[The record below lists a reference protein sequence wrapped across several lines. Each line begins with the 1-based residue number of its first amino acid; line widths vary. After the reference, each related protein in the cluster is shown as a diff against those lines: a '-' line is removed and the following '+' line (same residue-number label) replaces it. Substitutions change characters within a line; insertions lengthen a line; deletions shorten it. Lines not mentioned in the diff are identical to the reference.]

1 MIFELSPKFHKLINK
16 LKLCILFNL
25 IFYYL
30 SDKMITFQNSS
41 TNYLPFIQII
51 YEIFPAFH

>member
-30 SDKMITFQNSS
+30 SDNNDYISKLKYLLSS
-41 TNYLPFIQII
+41 FYTNNL
-51 YEIFPAFH
+51 